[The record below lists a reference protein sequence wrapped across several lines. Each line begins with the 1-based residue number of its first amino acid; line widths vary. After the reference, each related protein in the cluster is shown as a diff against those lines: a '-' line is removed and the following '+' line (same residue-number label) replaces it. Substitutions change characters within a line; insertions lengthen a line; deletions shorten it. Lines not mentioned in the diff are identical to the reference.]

1 MKVSKYTVLHPF
13 DVLII
18 NFGSSTSRARVSGRH
33 LAVVVGHEDMR
44 SRDHNLMVV
53 PIFKSPSRHDNNS
66 EIKIKRSQFRDIRY
80 DQYLNP
86 INIQR
91 IERYR
96 VERLIGHVSSDEIRR
111 QIVESIIR
119 EVGDSDGK

>member
-1 MKVSKYTVLHPF
+1 MKVSKYTILHPF
-13 DVLII
+13 DVLLI

-44 SRDHNLMVV
+44 CRDHHLMIV
-53 PIFKSPSRHDNNS
+53 PIFRSPSRHDNDS
-66 EIKIKRSQFRDIRY
+66 EIKIKKSQFKDIRY

-86 INIQR
+86 VNIQR

-96 VERLIGHVSSDEIRR
+96 VERLIGHVRSDEIRK

-119 EVGDSDGK
+119 EVGDDDGE